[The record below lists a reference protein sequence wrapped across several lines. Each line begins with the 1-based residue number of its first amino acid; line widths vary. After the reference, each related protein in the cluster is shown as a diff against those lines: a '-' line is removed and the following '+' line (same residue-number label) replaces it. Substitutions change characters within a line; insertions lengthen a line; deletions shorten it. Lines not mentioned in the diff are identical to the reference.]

1 MKQVS
6 ILLTVSF
13 LGLLFLALSMWWT
26 PPTEQ
31 GSSPVVAPET
41 QGTGDSVSQST
52 TLPGQSYVTEKFDVR
67 PVTPKPA
74 PSLSPLKFL
83 SWPKPAAVLV
93 ATGEQ
98 QGYFEPCGCTAN
110 QLGGMTRRAGLFRKL
125 QGLNWDVRGV
135 DVGSLS
141 RRTGIQ
147 AQIKFETNL
156 QALRDLKYV
165 ALGIGPEELRLDPG
179 YLLSQHITEGSDF
192 LAFVSANLTFFG
204 SRDVGTPLAR
214 QIVTVGGLRIG
225 ITSILSETLR
235 NEVFPANTP
244 SADAEWSDPRQAL
257 KTVLEEFEAEQVQFR
272 VLLSQ
277 ATLEESREFARQF
290 PEFNILIT
298 AQGFGEGE
306 QKTENIGPVQMIQPG
321 EKGKTAGVI
330 GIYPN
335 DAAQPIRFELV
346 KLTGDTFGDDPAMVK
361 LMEDYQRRLT
371 EQQVVSAEP
380 PAGHPSGA
388 SFVGAQKCG
397 ECHSKALAVLEKTP
411 HIHAFESLDPQFKR
425 HGYERLHGV
434 SRVNDPECLSCHV
447 TGWDPQNYV
456 RFRSGFLNGAFA
468 TDEAERNL
476 EKLLAGNQCENCHG
490 PGSQHVELV
499 ESSADPAV
507 AGESVR
513 VTLDQARSN
522 TCVRCHDGDNSP
534 EFDFDKYWEQVRH
547 PDRD

>member
-6 ILLTVSF
+6 ILLTISF
-13 LGLLFLALSMWWT
+13 LGLLFLAVSMWWT
-26 PPTEQ
+26 PPT
-31 GSSPVVAPET
+31 GPGISPAPAPT
-41 QGTGDSVSQST
+41 SQAVGDPAAQAEAA
-52 TLPGQSYVTEKFDVR
+52 PGQSFVTAKFDVR
-67 PVTPKPA
+67 PAEPKPA
-74 PSLSPLKFL
+74 SGLSTLKFL
-83 SWPKPAAVLV
+83 AWPKPAAVLV

-125 QGLNWDVRGV
+125 QGLDWDVRGV

-141 RRTGIQ
+141 RRTGVQ
-147 AQIKFETNL
+147 AQIKFETTL

-179 YLLSQHITEGSDF
+179 YLLSQHLTEGSDF

-204 SRDVGTPLAR
+204 SRDVGTPVSK

-225 ITSILSETLR
+225 ITSVLSETLR

-244 SADAEWSDPRQAL
+244 SADAEWTEPQQAL
-257 KTVLEEFEAEQVQFR
+257 RTVLEEFDAEQVQFR

-277 ATLEESREFARQF
+277 ATLEESREFARLF
-290 PEFNILIT
+290 PRFNVIIT

-306 QKTENIGPVQMIQPG
+306 PKPENIGPVQLIQPG

-335 DAAQPIRFELV
+335 DTAQPIRFELV
-346 KLTGDTFGDDPAMVK
+346 KLTGDTFGDDPAMVR

-388 SFVGAQKCG
+388 SFVGSQKCG
-397 ECHSKALAVLEKTP
+397 ECHTKAMAVWQNTA
-411 HIHAFESLDPQFKR
+411 HMHAFESLDPQFKR
-425 HGYERLHGV
+425 HGFERLHGI
-434 SRVNDPECLSCHV
+434 SRINDPECLSCHV

-456 RFRSGFLNGAFA
+456 RFRSGFLNESFA
-468 TDEAERNL
+468 GSEVERNL

-490 PGSQHVELV
+490 PGSQHIELV

-513 VTLDQARSN
+513 VTLEQARSN

-534 EFDFDKYWEQVRH
+534 EFDFDKYWEQVKH